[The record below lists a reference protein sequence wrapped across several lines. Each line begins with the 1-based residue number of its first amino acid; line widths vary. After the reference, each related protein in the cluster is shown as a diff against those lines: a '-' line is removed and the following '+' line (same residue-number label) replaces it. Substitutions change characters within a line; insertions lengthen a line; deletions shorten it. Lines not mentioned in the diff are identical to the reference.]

1 MCLRFLS
8 LLMTAIMLSACAKT
22 AEPSPFADK
31 HYIEPPKQ
39 EKIPASETA
48 LRVCA
53 DPNNLP
59 FSNDKGEGFE
69 NKIADLIAEE
79 MHRPVEYTWWAQRRG
94 FFRNTL
100 KAGLCDVVI
109 GVPASF
115 ELAITTKPYY
125 RSTYVF
131 VSRHDRGLKITSL
144 DDPQLKDLTVGV
156 QLIGDDG
163 TNAPA
168 AHALANRG
176 MSTNIR
182 GYTVYGDY
190 RADSPPAR
198 IVDAVA
204 KKEIDTAIVW
214 GPLAGYFAQKEN
226 AALDITPVTPEIDLP
241 YLPFVYDI
249 SVGVRRGEDGLKN
262 QIDEILTR
270 KHAEI
275 DQILDRYHVPRAAAK
290 TDAKEGAA

>member
-1 MCLRFLS
+1 MSLRFLS
-8 LLMTAIMLSACAKT
+8 LFLIALICTSCANVEPEAA
-22 AEPSPFADK
+22 AEK

-39 EKIPASETA
+39 QKIPASETA

-59 FSNDKGEGFE
+59 FSNEKSEGFE
-69 NKIADLIAEE
+69 NKIAELIASD

-94 FFRNTL
+94 FFRNTV
-100 KAGLCDVVI
+100 KAGTCDVVI
-109 GVPASF
+109 GVPTSF
-115 ELAITTKPYY
+115 ELVSTTRPYY

-131 VSRHDRGLKITSL
+131 VTRHDHRSKIASL
-144 DDPQLKDLTVGV
+144 DDAALKTLTVGV

-176 MSTNIR
+176 IVSNVR
-182 GYTVYGDY
+182 GYTLYGDY
-190 RADSPPAR
+190 SHASPPAR

-204 KKEIDTAIVW
+204 NKDVDVAIVW
-214 GPLAGYFAQKEN
+214 GPLAGYYAQKEK

-249 SVGVRRGEDGLKN
+249 SVGVRRGEEDLKN
-262 QIDEILTR
+262 KIDEILLR
-270 KHAEI
+270 RSA
-275 DQILDRYHVPRAAAK
+275 DVDRILDSYHVPRAGAK
-290 TDAKEGAA
+290 QEGV